1 GVGWGGGGAS
11 GTGGPRGGAGG
22 GAGRGVAG
30 APPGSPRAVGRLGG
44 RVGAGGLA
52 AGLGAGLSSA
62 RALAEGHFA
71 DERTRAWFAGHAAH
85 SMLPLERRPSAG
97 FGLTLAVLGHVVG
110 WPFPRGG
117 SQRLADALTA
127 KLRDIGGEIRT
138 SSLVDS
144 LPRADPVL

>member
-1 GVGWGGGGAS
+1 M
-11 GTGGPRGGAGG
+11 PFRK
-22 GAGRGVAG
+22 R
-30 APPGSPRAVGRLGG
+30 
-44 RVGAGGLA
+44 
-52 AGLGAGLSSA
+52 AGLSSA

-97 FGLTLAVLGHVVG
+97 FGLALAVLGHVVG

-127 KLRDIGGEIRT
+127 KLRDLGGGIRT
-138 SSLVDS
+138 SSPVDS
-144 LPRADPVL
+144 LPRADLVLADVVPPEALRLARRRLPAPYRRAPRSD